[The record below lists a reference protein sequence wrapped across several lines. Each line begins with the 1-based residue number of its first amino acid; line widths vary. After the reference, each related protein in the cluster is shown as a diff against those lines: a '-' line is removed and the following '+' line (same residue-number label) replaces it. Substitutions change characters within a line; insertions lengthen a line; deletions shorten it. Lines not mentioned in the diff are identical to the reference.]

1 MSHPDLVYPPPAY
14 TGHDGLL
21 NASLQRAD
29 AAPDLTYASGGT
41 AHYLA
46 TRASTNGQFG
56 LYRWSMAAAPSGPD
70 PHFHRTISESFYVL
84 SGAVRLYDGRQWVDA
99 HPGDFLF
106 VPEGG
111 VHGFRNESGEPASM
125 LILFA
130 PGADREDYFE
140 TLGRVGRG
148 LVMDDDE
155 RTAFYLR
162 HDTFWLP
169 APDG

>member
-1 MSHPDLVYPPPAY
+1 MSHPDLVYPPAAY
-14 TGHDGLL
+14 HGHDGLTT
-21 NASLQRAD
+21 ATIQRAD
-29 AAPDLTYASGGT
+29 TAPDLTYRSGGT
-41 AHYLA
+41 VHYLA

-56 LYRWSMAAAPSGPD
+56 LYRWSMAPEPSGPE
-70 PHFHRTISESFYVL
+70 PHFHRSISESFYVL
-84 SGAVRLYDGRQWVDA
+84 SGTIRLYDGQEWVEG

-111 VHGFRNESGEPASM
+111 IHAFRNESGEPASM

-140 TLGRVGRG
+140 TLDRVGRG
-148 LVMDDDE
+148 LVMDDGE
-155 RTAFYLR
+155 RAAFYLR

-169 APDG
+169 DADG

>member
-1 MSHPDLVYPPPAY
+1 MSHPDLVYPTPVYA
-14 TGHDGLL
+14 GEEGLA

-29 AAPDLTYASGGT
+29 AAPDLTYRSGGT
-41 AHYLA
+41 VHYLA
-46 TRASTNGQFG
+46 TRRSTNGQFG
-56 LYRWSMAAAPSGPD
+56 LYRWSMAAERSGPE
-70 PHFHRTISESFYVL
+70 PHFHRSISEAFYVL
-84 SGAVRLYDGRQWVDA
+84 SGTIRLYDGREWVDGQ
-99 HPGDFLF
+99 PGDFLF

-111 VHGFRNESGEPASM
+111 IHAFRNESGEPASM

-140 TLGRVGRG
+140 TLDRVGRG
-148 LVMDDDE
+148 LVLSDEE

-169 APDG
+169 EEDG